1 MGYFLLFLLAF
12 LVSFASGS
20 DLLGTQCFN
29 TGANYSASIPTVEGM
44 LLSQI
49 AKHGGYA
56 TASSGGGSSA
66 VYGLLQCRGDV
77 SLNDCI
83 SCGKDAANLL
93 RTQCSNQADARV
105 WYDFCFLRYDTENF
119 FGKSDSG
126 AVILYWNVN
135 TVTDTAMFER
145 KLKGVMDSVRG
156 QALKPNSGGLG
167 RDKVKL
173 SPFNE
178 LYGLAQCTGD
188 LPTAQCESCLADAYT
203 YFQDNGS
210 LCKDQQGCRVLS
222 NGCYVRY
229 EIYPFYFPLYSSP
242 KPTPVSHAYLS
253 GRKKVH

>member
-1 MGYFLLFLLAF
+1 MGYFHFFLLAF
-12 LVSFASGS
+12 LVSVVSGS
-20 DLLGTQCFN
+20 DLLGTRCFD
-29 TGANYSASIPTVEGM
+29 TGANYSANIPNVERM

-49 AKHGGYA
+49 AKRGGYA
-56 TASSGGGSSA
+56 TAVAGSGSSA

-77 SLNDCI
+77 SLSDCI
-83 SCGKDAANLL
+83 SCGNDATNLL
-93 RTQCSNQADARV
+93 RSQCANQADARV

-135 TVTDTAMFER
+135 TVTDTAVFER
-145 KLKGVMDSVRG
+145 KLNGVMVSVRD
-156 QALKPNSGGLG
+156 QALQPNSGGLG
-167 RDKVKL
+167 RSKVKL

-178 LYGLAQCTGD
+178 LYGLVQCTGD
-188 LPTAQCESCLADAYT
+188 LPTAECASCLADAYT
-203 YFQDNGS
+203 YFQDGQ
-210 LCKDQQGCRVLS
+210 CKDQQGCRVLS

-253 GRKKVH
+253 GRKKHQ